1 MYRIDHF
8 LTAWLLSRVAAVRA
22 AIHEQDDERGDVP
35 GWVMVSVMTAA
46 LVVFLLS
53 IAKTPLQTA
62 FQNAISKFTGAA
74 GPV

>member
-1 MYRIDHF
+1 MPRIDRI
-8 LTAWLLSRVAAVRA
+8 LTAWILTRYSAMTDK
-22 AIHEQDDERGDVP
+22 QDNERGDVP

-62 FQNAISKFTGAA
+62 FQNAISKVTGAS
-74 GPV
+74 